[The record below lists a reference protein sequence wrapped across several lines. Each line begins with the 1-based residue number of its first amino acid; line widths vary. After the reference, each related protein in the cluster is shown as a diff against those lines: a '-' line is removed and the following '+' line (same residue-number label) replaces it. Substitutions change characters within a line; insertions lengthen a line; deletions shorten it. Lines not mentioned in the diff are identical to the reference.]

1 MKYILVFIFFLL
13 NFSTFSQNIKIPKGY
28 KELKRVE
35 GDLNKDGNKELVIA
49 YDTGVEGDFGT
60 EREICVYKKSG
71 DKWNLWHKVSGI
83 ILPSQHGGIMGD
95 PFMDIY
101 IKNGCIVVQNSGG
114 SADKWDY
121 VHTYRYQN
129 NNWYLIGAT
138 INYYRYPSFFEEY
151 DYNVSTGKI
160 NVSIKKIKSED
171 YWNNLEEEEYEYL
184 EENYT
189 YKVQPAKKILMNGF
203 YPGNNFQQLKNE
215 DSFYY

>member
-1 MKYILVFIFFLL
+1 MKNILVFMFFLL

-28 KELKRVE
+28 KELKKVE
-35 GDLNKDGNKELVIA
+35 GDLNKDGIKELVIA

-60 EREICVYKKSG
+60 EREVYVYKKSG
-71 DKWNLWHKVSGI
+71 NKWSLWHKVSGV
-83 ILPSQHGGIMGD
+83 ILPSQHGGMMGD

-101 IKNGCIVVQNSGG
+101 VKNGCIVIQNSGG

-129 NNWYLIGAT
+129 NNWYLIGAA

-160 NVSIKKIKSED
+160 NVSIKKIKNED
-171 YWNNLEEEEYEYL
+171 YWNNSEEEEYEYL

-189 YKVQPAKKILMNGF
+189 YKVQPSKKILMNGF
-203 YPGNNFQQLKNE
+203 YPGDNFQQLKNQ